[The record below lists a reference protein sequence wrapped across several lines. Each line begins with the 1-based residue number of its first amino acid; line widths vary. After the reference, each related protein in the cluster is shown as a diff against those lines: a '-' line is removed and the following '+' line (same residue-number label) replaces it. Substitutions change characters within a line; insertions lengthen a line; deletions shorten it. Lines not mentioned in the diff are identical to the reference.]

1 MEDLIELKIIDTS
14 QDGSGVG
21 KLDGLTVFV
30 PFAIEGETVLVSNLV
45 KHKNYATAILRK
57 IKNPSPRRRYAPCPK
72 YGICGGCQLMHLG
85 YETQTLFKQL
95 SLATILKRGGI
106 DAIVNPTK
114 PSMEYEYRNSVQL
127 KVGYEPQIKIG
138 FYFPQSHELIDI
150 ENCIVC
156 GDWFKI
162 VRKILLEFL
171 PATKG
176 DFVENIFITCFNQN
190 DESKIQLNFQTRS
203 GTLSN
208 AEELFNMLNAEF
220 KVVSIWASK
229 QEQNNTLLNYKT
241 CTFLA
246 GEKYLTFE
254 FLNQKLSL
262 QPTDF
267 LQVNIA
273 QAENIFTYLKNQI
286 DIIQPNVL
294 FDLFC
299 GIGAFSTLVAPYC
312 KNVYA
317 VDINKSA
324 IEKAKERAK
333 AQNINN
339 VHFFSGDCNKLVF
352 DLEKYT
358 HGTEEETDITDLET
372 LILQSSN
379 TEVFSQLLHS
389 SHSNR
394 KVVFLDPSRVGA
406 GKNVLE
412 FINKIDFSDVFYLSC
427 NPHSLV
433 KDLGKLIEQYDIAE
447 IMPYDMFP
455 QTNKIETLV
464 HLTRKKEVD
473 FELKV
478 EAQRLKLMT
487 V

>member
-1 MEDLIELKIIDTS
+1 MEEFIELKIIDTS
-14 QDGSGVG
+14 QDGSGVA

-57 IKNPSPRRRYAPCPK
+57 IKTPSPRRRYAPCPY
-72 YGICGGCQLMHLG
+72 YGICGGCQLMHLD

-95 SLATILKRGGI
+95 SLSSIFKRGGI

-114 PSMEYEYRNSVQL
+114 SSIEYEYRNSVQL
-127 KVGYEPQIKIG
+127 KVSYEPQIKIG

-150 ENCIVC
+150 ENCRVC
-156 GDWFKI
+156 GDWFKL
-162 VRKILLEFL
+162 VRKILIEFL
-171 PATKG
+171 PKTKN
-176 DFVENIFITCFNQN
+176 DFVENIFITCFTQN
-190 DESKIQLNFQTRS
+190 DENKIQLNFQTRS

-208 AEELFNMLNAEF
+208 ADELFIKLNNEF
-220 KVVSIWASK
+220 KVISIWASK
-229 QEQNNTLLNYKT
+229 QEQNNTLLNYKS
-241 CTFLA
+241 CKFLA

-254 FLNQKLSL
+254 FLNQKLRL

-267 LQVNIA
+267 FQVNIS

-286 DIIQPNVL
+286 DIIQPNIL

-299 GIGAFSTLVAPYC
+299 GIGAFSTAVSAYC
-312 KNVYA
+312 KNIYA
-317 VDINKSA
+317 VDINKNA

-339 VHFFSGDCNKLVF
+339 VHFFSGDCNKMVF
-352 DLEKYT
+352 ELEKYVNDA
-358 HGTEEETDITDLET
+358 EEPKDIADLES
-372 LILQSSN
+372 LILQNSN
-379 TEVFSQLLHS
+379 TEIFSQLLHS
-389 SHSNR
+389 SHSSR

-406 GKNVLE
+406 GKNVLD
-412 FINKIDFSDVFYLSC
+412 FINKIEFSDVFYLSC

-433 KDLGKLIEQYDIAE
+433 KDLNKLLDKYTIAE
-447 IMPYDMFP
+447 IVPYDMFP

-464 HLTRKKEVD
+464 HLIRKKEVD
-473 FELKV
+473 FELKI